1 MFSTTHFKKHFLNF
15 FGNTHIIAKHP
26 PKNMIDGSIMFS
38 EDIPIQ
44 LLSLSNDLESELS
57 GLEPGLVGK
66 AKGWVKTPSRWILLA
81 EWSRRENIFEVALIY
96 GLDSW
101 KVIKK

>member
-1 MFSTTHFKKHFLNF
+1 MFSTTQLKKHFIKLS
-15 FGNTHIIAKHP
+15 GNHNDIAKHP

-38 EDIPIQ
+38 KDIPIQ
-44 LLSLSNDLESELS
+44 LLSLFNDLESEFS
-57 GLEPGLVGK
+57 GLEPDLLGK

-81 EWSRRENIFEVALIY
+81 EWSRKENVFEVALIY